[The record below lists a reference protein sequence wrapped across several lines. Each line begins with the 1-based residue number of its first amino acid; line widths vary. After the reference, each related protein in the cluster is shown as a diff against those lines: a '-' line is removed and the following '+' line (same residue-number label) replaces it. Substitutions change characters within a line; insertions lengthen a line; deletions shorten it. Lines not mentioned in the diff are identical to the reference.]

1 MFMLYRSAK
10 SPAAAARKAR
20 GCCGLGLVLIGLA
33 AWPALGQRAD
43 SALATL
49 VNSTES
55 YLSLLTSLDEAG
67 VRRDSARVLRHL
79 AQLALVLPDD
89 IERQMAEGDLL
100 NAPQDA
106 KIHAGAGEL
115 LVNWWRR
122 QDPLPA
128 SPVNERLLEHIQR
141 VRHAESHFASS
152 ERATGFDDR
161 GKVYVLYGR
170 PERELIVR
178 FDEPEFTD
186 KIYRFG
192 MVINQS
198 DFPANVFWRYGHI
211 SGSGNF
217 LFLEQDGL
225 YRIAGTTDLLPRPL
239 RTGFTQEKRGQRRAE
254 MALATMWTIYR
265 QLAAEDPVFLNRF
278 SEVDNYISS
287 HEEPGRVAARVLEDS
302 FRRAVLD
309 QDDDTD
315 LQPGGGER
323 PASEVVQSSITSSK
337 VEDAQLAYQRELL
350 MPPTYTEVN
359 RALPHLPIGLRAAR
373 FLDSDGTTRTE
384 LYWGPEP
391 GALRRQDQ
399 GENFV
404 LHTTTVQHGPSY
416 DRRNVTTR
424 SMQVTDL
431 PRGSDAVIPAQQATV
446 RGDTGLYHVALQWD
460 LHRLIR
466 NREDQLSTGQRLRV
480 GARHVDSLTALN
492 ASGEVLEMSDL
503 KPVMIWS
510 AVELIGDSEPYPYMQ
525 VGTDVPVGLYF
536 EIYHLRY
543 DAEDYTRYSVTYQ
556 IARRAE
562 GGRADRQR
570 RASTSVTTEHTGT
583 QSNDHQ
589 EVLLDLTDWENA
601 GPVEV
606 RVTLR
611 DLTARRSVTRS
622 IEFELF

>member
-1 MFMLYRSAK
+1 MLDRGAK
-10 SPAAAARKAR
+10 SPATAARMAR
-20 GCCGLGLVLIGLA
+20 VWCGLVLIGFA
-33 AWPALGQRAD
+33 AWPARGQRAD

-49 VNSTES
+49 AYSTES
-55 YLSLLTSLDEAG
+55 YLSLLASLDENG
-67 VRRDSARVLRHL
+67 VRRDSTRVLRHL
-79 AQLALVLPDD
+79 SQLALVLPDD
-89 IERQMAEGDLL
+89 IERQVAEGDLL

-106 KIHAGAGEL
+106 KIRAGAGVL

-128 SPVNERLLEHIQR
+128 SPVNERLLEHMQRIQY
-141 VRHAESHFASS
+141 AESQFTSS
-152 ERATGFDDR
+152 ERPTGFDDR
-161 GKVYVLYGR
+161 GEVYVLYGR
-170 PERELIVR
+170 PERELTIR

-186 KIYRFG
+186 KIYKFG

-211 SGSGNF
+211 SGSGHF
-217 LFLEQDGL
+217 LFLEQDGQF
-225 YRIAGTTDLLPRPL
+225 RIAGATDLLPRPL

-287 HEEPGRVAARVLEDS
+287 HEEPGRVAARLLGDS

-315 LQPGGGER
+315 LQPGGAEL

-337 VEDAQLAYQRELL
+337 VEDTQLAYQREVL
-350 MPPTYTEVN
+350 MPPTYTEVY
-359 RALPHLPIGLRAAR
+359 RALPLLPIALRAAR

-391 GALRRQDQ
+391 GAMRRQDQ

-404 LHTTTVQHGPSY
+404 LHMTSIKYGPSY
-416 DRRNVTTR
+416 NRRNVTTR
-424 SMQVTDL
+424 SIQVADL
-431 PRGSDAVIPAQQATV
+431 PRGRDAVIPAQQTTV
-446 RGDTGLYHVALQWD
+446 RGGTGLYHVALQWD

-480 GARHVDSLTALN
+480 GVLHVDSLTALN

-503 KPVMIWS
+503 KPVFIWS
-510 AVELIGDSEPYPYMQ
+510 AVELIGDSEPYPYKQ
-525 VGTDVPVGLYF
+525 VGTDVPLGMYF

-543 DAEDYTRYSVTYQ
+543 DEEDYTRYSVTYQ

-570 RASTSVTTEHTGT
+570 RAPTSVTTVHTGT
-583 QSNDHQ
+583 QSNGHQ

-601 GPVEV
+601 GLVEV

-622 IEFELF
+622 IEFELL